1 MNENL
6 PIPAEFAEIATI
18 CVAAEGMI
26 GNRSALTVN
35 ARDLHTGLQVRR
47 DFSNWIKGR
56 VSRFGFVEHQDFE
69 SYADLSSP
77 DLASAKARPQE
88 TKEYRLTLDMAKEL
102 SMVENNEKG
111 RLARRYF
118 IWREQQALCAQPSV
132 SVAEIERRMIS
143 ALGGMVK
150 GIVNKQIAPKIEELS
165 QKVDGVLSVR
175 PVGVAVVTHRTAKGW
190 LQHYGVTKRRRGMSV
205 AVSNALMRQ
214 SIRMGFPIC
223 YTAEEEKRSFHQAVA
238 NAFFNTGA
246 GRHLLP
252 RAVKGQK
259 EMGLEETPANFP
271 KVREPA
277 S

>member
-1 MNENL
+1 MSANL
-6 PIPAEFAEIATI
+6 PIPAEFAEIAAI

-77 DLASAKARPQE
+77 DLASPKARAQE

-118 IWREQQALCAQPSV
+118 IWREQQALSAQPSV
-132 SVAEIERRMIS
+132 SVAEIERRMMQ

-150 GIVNKQIAPKIEELS
+150 SVVNKQITPKIEQLS
-165 QKVDGVLSVR
+165 QKVDGVLAVR
-175 PVGVAVVTHRTAKGW
+175 PAGVAVTSSRTARGW
-190 LQHYGVTKRRRGMSV
+190 LQHYGVVKRKRGMSQR
-205 AVSNALMRQ
+205 VSSALK
-214 SIRMGFPIC
+214 SLSFRMG
-223 YTAEEEKRSFHQAVA
+223 YVVSQTAEEGKLCFHEVVA
-238 NAFFNTGA
+238 NAYFGVGA

-252 RAVKGQK
+252 KTVKDQK
-259 EMGLEETPANFP
+259 EMGLEPAPSPFTKTPA
-271 KVREPA
+271 
-277 S
+277 

>member
-6 PIPAEFAEIATI
+6 PIPTEFAEIATI

-35 ARDLHTGLQVRR
+35 ARDLHAGLQSKR
-47 DFSNWIKGR
+47 DFSSW
-56 VSRFGFVEHQDFE
+56 
-69 SYADLSSP
+69 
-77 DLASAKARPQE
+77 AKARIAKYGFQE
-88 TKEYRLTLDMAKEL
+88 GVDYQILLPKSGEQTGSGGHNAKEYELTLDMAKEL
-102 SMVENNEKG
+102 SMVENNERG

-118 IWREQQALCAQPSV
+118 IWREQQTLEPNQSLTAR
-132 SVAEIERRMIS
+132 ET
-143 ALGGMVK
+143 G
-150 GIVNKQIAPKIEELS
+150 GIVKAGLGKLKRELLTEMKS
-165 QKVDGVLSVR
+165 ELASLAQELRSSPR

-214 SIRMGFPIC
+214 SIRMGFSIC
-223 YTAEEEKRSFHQAVA
+223 YTAEEEKRSFHQTVA
-238 NAFFNTGA
+238 DYYFSVGA

-252 RAVKGQK
+252 KAVKGQK
-259 EMGLEETPANFP
+259 EMGLEGSLVNFP
-271 KVREPA
+271 KVPESA